1 MPSIFSKLPNN
12 LIIKIVQIENDRK
25 IEELMVK
32 RKYNEVIKQ
41 LNKLSTYSVCAFQST
56 GQKMCFYARHSVL
69 WVAVKQELL
78 FDDTA
83 DLPW

>member
-1 MPSIFSKLPNN
+1 MASIFSKLPNN
-12 LIIKIVQIENDRK
+12 LIIKIIQIDNDRK

-41 LNKLSTYSVCAFQST
+41 LNKLSTYYVCGFRST

-69 WVAVKQELL
+69 WVSC
-78 FDDTA
+78 
-83 DLPW
+83 